1 MMYRYLI
8 GISSLILMVG
18 QLTSASTLKPVES
31 ATIDTLLDLGCV
43 ILVSPPD
50 PIKIKPNPRALDPLN
65 TYTGCGS
72 MTLMVTFPAQL
83 SVRAT
88 GTGAVTA
95 KWDATIRPSNLAK
108 GTTKV
113 GICVTATN
121 LYSFDNLQ
129 AGTTVKVAQ
138 VVVTIIPL

>member
-1 MMYRYLI
+1 MRHRYIL
-8 GISSLILMVG
+8 GISSLILMVA
-18 QLTSASTLKPVES
+18 QVTSASTLKPAES

-43 ILVSPPD
+43 VIVSPPD
-50 PIKIKPNPRALDPLN
+50 SIKIKPNPRALDPLH

-72 MTLMVTFPAQL
+72 MTLMVSFPAEL

-88 GTGAVTA
+88 GTGAVTG
-95 KWDATIRPSNLAK
+95 KWDATIRPANLAR

-121 LYSFDNLQ
+121 LSYDNLQ

-138 VVVTIIPL
+138 VVVTIIPH